1 LISCFLSPFLTKVGV
16 FYAARVHKKWMYA
29 LCITTHS
36 LHSYITRISKIED
49 GESIALKKDALAF
62 LTVLV

>member
-1 LISCFLSPFLTKVGV
+1 
-16 FYAARVHKKWMYA
+16 MYA